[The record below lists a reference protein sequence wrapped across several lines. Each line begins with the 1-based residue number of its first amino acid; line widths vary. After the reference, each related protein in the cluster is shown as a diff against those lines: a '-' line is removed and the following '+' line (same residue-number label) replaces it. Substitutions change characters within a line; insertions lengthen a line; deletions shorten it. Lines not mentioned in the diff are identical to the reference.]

1 MIDIRIMVICYDSDI
16 TEHDKRTTEL
26 SNAALHMNKVANNRE
41 KDSPLNNKLRQDLPL
56 HTTKGGQT

>member
-26 SNAALHMNKVANNRE
+26 SNAALHMNKVTNNIE
-41 KDSPLNNKLRQDLPL
+41 KKTAP
-56 HTTKGGQT
+56 